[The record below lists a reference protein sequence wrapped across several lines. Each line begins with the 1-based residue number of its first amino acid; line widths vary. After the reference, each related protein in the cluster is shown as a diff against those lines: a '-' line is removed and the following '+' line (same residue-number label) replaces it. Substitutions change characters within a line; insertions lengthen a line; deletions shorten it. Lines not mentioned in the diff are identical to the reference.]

1 MIRGY
6 IKRDRKGKFKQVR
19 KRAGLSPKLER
30 RIQVVALG
38 VLLGVVA
45 GISLDV
51 GTREHVIVKEVKAE
65 EVVVDLPEP
74 LKEVQIEVVYN
85 WDKETVE
92 RKIDEAFP
100 NVPIMK
106 KVAWCESR
114 YKIDAFNPTNN
125 SDDKGLFQISTKY
138 HGHRTKDLGLD
149 MNDPIDNIAYAKILY
164 DESGL
169 APWIWSKPCW
179 NR

>member
-6 IKRDRKGKFKQVR
+6 IKRDQKGKFTRTR
-19 KRAGLSPKLER
+19 KRTDRNEKTER
-30 RIQVVALG
+30 RLKVMTLG
-38 VLLGVVA
+38 VLLGILA
-45 GISLDV
+45 GISLD
-51 GTREHVIVKEVKAE
+51 GITNKHMIVQEVQA
-65 EVVVDLPEP
+65 EVVQPEP
-74 LKEVQIEVVYN
+74 IEVQIEVVYN